1 MEKKSVAANSRKG
14 KKAALVLPD
23 APARALDDPSLYINR
38 ELSLLAFQRR
48 VLEEAEDGRNPLLE
62 RVKFLSILGSN
73 LDEFFMVRVAGLV
86 SQMDAGI
93 TDSGPDGMPPR
104 AQLIAIRREM
114 KRLSAD
120 AYKCLA
126 GLHPELDE
134 AGIRIL
140 DYSGLTETQLRVAAN
155 YFTEAAFPVLTPLAF
170 DPGRPFPHIS
180 NLSLNLATLIRDT
193 QGNER
198 FARIKVPDSLPPL
211 VPVNRAATPKQKR
224 RRSQSH
230 LEFVWLEQVIAAH
243 LGSLFPGMQVLESHP
258 FHVTRDADMAIKEL
272 EAEDLLESI
281 EAGVRQRRFGS
292 VVRLMVS
299 EDMPPH
305 ILEILINNLEVEP
318 SEIYRI
324 KGPLSLSRLMH
335 LYQVDRPDLKD
346 TPFVPALP
354 AALAQ
359 GGLEEDLFALIAHQD
374 ILLHHPFESFQPV
387 VDFLKKAAH
396 DPNVLAIKTCLYR
409 TGRNSPIVQA
419 LLEAIEEEKQ
429 VATLVELKA
438 RFDEESNIE
447 WARALEAEGVHV
459 VYGLVGLKIHC
470 KVAMVVRREGD
481 RIARYVHLST
491 GNYNAV
497 TAHLYTDIGMF
508 TASEEVADD
517 VTHLFN
523 YLTGYSAKADY
534 KRLLVAPVNLR
545 SRMEAMIER
554 EIEHQEKGRKGHL
567 IFKTNALVDPEVIR
581 LLYRASQAGVRIQLL
596 VRGIC
601 SLRPGLAGISENI
614 EVTSIVGR
622 FLEHS
627 RIYYFHNGGDEEVY
641 LGSADLMQR
650 NLDHRVEILFP
661 LADDKL
667 IARVRDELLK
677 GYLSDTVNARRMLSD
692 GSYVR
697 KKAANGK
704 PAVNCQESW
713 IPKRRVVES
722 HESAE
727 TLAIKHRPDD

>member
-1 MEKKSVAANSRKG
+1 MTSRKR
-14 KKAALVLPD
+14 KKAAQ
-23 APARALDDPSLYINR
+23 APSATPPVEFNGTHLSAPRLYINR
-38 ELSLLAFQRR
+38 ELGLLAFQRR
-48 VLEEAEDGRNPLLE
+48 VLEEAEDPENPLLE
-62 RVKFLSILGSN
+62 RVKFLAILGSN
-73 LDEFFMVRVAGLV
+73 LNEFFMVRVAGLV

-93 TDSGPDGMPPR
+93 MDAGPDGMPPR

-114 KRLSAD
+114 KRLVAD

-126 GLHPELDE
+126 SLQPELDE
-134 AGIRIL
+134 AGIQIL
-140 DYSGLTETQLRVAAN
+140 DYSALSEVQLRVAAN
-155 YFTEAAFPVLTPLAF
+155 YFTESAFPVLTPLAF

-180 NLSLNLATLIRDT
+180 NLSLNLAALIRDT
-193 QGNER
+193 QGNEH
-198 FARIKVPDSLPPL
+198 FARIKVPESLPPL
-211 VPVNRAATPKQKR
+211 VPINRAAAPKPKR

-230 LEFVWLEQVIAAH
+230 LQFVWLEQVIAAH
-243 LGSLFPGMQVLESHP
+243 LGSLFPGMQVVETHP

-281 EAGVRQRRFGS
+281 EAGVRQRRFGD
-292 VVRLMVS
+292 VVRLMVG

-305 ILEILINNLEVEP
+305 ILEILMNNLEVEA

-324 KGPLSLSRLMH
+324 DGPLSLSRLMH
-335 LYQVDRPDLKD
+335 LYHLDRPDLKD
-346 TPFVPALP
+346 VPFVPAVP

-359 GGLEEDLFALIAHQD
+359 AGADEDLFALIKQQD
-374 ILLHHPFESFQPV
+374 ILLHHPYESFQPV
-387 VDFLKKAAH
+387 IDFLKKAAH

-419 LLEAIEEEKQ
+419 LLEAAEEEKQ

-447 WARALEAEGVHV
+447 WAKALEAEGVHV
-459 VYGLVGLKIHC
+459 VYGLIGLKIHC
-470 KVAMVVRREGD
+470 KVAMVVRREGE

-497 TAHLYTDIGMF
+497 TAHLYTDLGMF
-508 TASEEVADD
+508 TANEAVADD

-534 KRLLVAPVNLR
+534 QRLLVAPVNLR

-554 EIEHQEKGRKGHL
+554 EIEHQRQGRKGHL
-567 IFKTNALVDPEVIR
+567 IFKTNALVDPAMIQ
-581 LLYRASQAGVRIQLL
+581 LLYRASQAGVRVQLL

-601 SLRPGLAGISENI
+601 CLRPGLAGVSENI

-627 RIYYFHNGGDEEVY
+627 RIYYFHNGGNEEVF
-641 LGSADLMQR
+641 LGSADLMPR

-661 LADDKL
+661 LNDEKL
-667 IARVRDELLK
+667 VARVRDDLLK
-677 GYLSDTVNARRMLSD
+677 GYLSDTANARRMLSD
-692 GSYVR
+692 GSFVR
-697 KKAANGK
+697 RKPANGK
-704 PAVNCQESW
+704 SAVNCQENW
-713 IPKRRVVES
+713 IPKRRSVES
-722 HESAE
+722 HENAE
-727 TLAIKHRPDD
+727 TLRLKLRPDDD